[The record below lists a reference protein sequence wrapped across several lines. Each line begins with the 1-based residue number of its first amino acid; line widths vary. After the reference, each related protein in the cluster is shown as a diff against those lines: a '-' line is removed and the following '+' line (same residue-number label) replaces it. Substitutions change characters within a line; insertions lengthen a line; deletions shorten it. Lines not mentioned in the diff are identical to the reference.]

1 MASEKRILVVAGD
14 ISGDVHAANLITA
27 LKILAPEIK
36 IDTIGGLRMKALS
49 DNYLYDLI
57 TKGAAGFDAV
67 IKKLPTWLNLYKLVK
82 NYLKETKPAAVI
94 TVDFYGF
101 NHQILKLAK
110 AENIPAYYYVCPQ
123 VWASRRYR
131 AKEVVR
137 LTRKQ
142 FVIFPFEADIYKE
155 YGGNPVFFGNPLL
168 DTVPEPLEI
177 SYKKGKDAAWNFGLM
192 VGSRPAEIEKHSKIF
207 FDVFKEIKKVY
218 KNAKC
223 FMFAVPEVTDEKL
236 YQLTGA
242 SKEEM
247 QIVRE
252 KDFKIR
258 RNMDFVLT
266 CSGTATLENALLG
279 LPMSVV
285 YKTSF
290 ITYAIVRMIIKV
302 RFISLVNILS
312 NKEVVREFIQGD
324 VSPQTISKEILGI
337 LGDENKYLNMRKTML
352 ELRNKLGAPPVAKQS
367 AQVILEDLCKTN

>member
-1 MASEKRILVVAGD
+1 MGNERRILIVAGD
-14 ISGDVHAANLITA
+14 ISGDVHAANLIKA
-27 LKILAPEIK
+27 LKELAPEIK
-36 IDTIGGLRMKALS
+36 IDAIGGLRMKAVS

-67 IKKLPTWLNLYKLVK
+67 IKKFPTWLNLYKLIK
-82 NYLKETKPAAVI
+82 NYLKETKPSAVI

-101 NHQILKLAK
+101 NHQVLKLAK
-110 AENIPAYYYVCPQ
+110 AVGIPAYYYVCPQ

-131 AKEVVR
+131 AKDVVR
-137 LTRKQ
+137 LTKRQ
-142 FVIFPFEADIYKE
+142 FVIFPFETDIYKE
-155 YGGNPVFFGNPLL
+155 YGGNPAFFGNPLL
-168 DTVPEPLEI
+168 DTVPEPAKI
-177 SYKKGKDAAWNFGLM
+177 SYKQGEDAAWNFGLM

-207 FDVFKEIKKVY
+207 FDVFKQIKKVY

-223 FMFAVPEVTDEKL
+223 FMFAVPEVSDEKL
-236 YQLTGA
+236 FELTG
-242 SKEEM
+242 STKEEM

-258 RNMDFVLT
+258 RNMDFILT

-290 ITYAIVRMIIKV
+290 ITYAIVRAIIQV

-312 NKEVVREFIQGD
+312 NKEVVREFIQGN
-324 VSPQTISKEILGI
+324 VTPEAISKEILSI
-337 LGDENKYLNMRKTML
+337 LGDEQKYLTMRKTML

-367 AQVILEDLCKTN
+367 AQLILEDLCKTI

>member
-1 MASEKRILVVAGD
+1 MGNEKRILIVAGD
-14 ISGDVHAANLITA
+14 ISGDVHAANLIKA
-27 LKILAPEIK
+27 LKELAPEVK
-36 IDTIGGLRMKALS
+36 VDTIGGQRMKAVS

-67 IKKLPTWLNLYKLVK
+67 IKKFPTWLNLYKLIK
-82 NYLKETKPAAVI
+82 NYLQHTKPSAVI

-101 NHQILKLAK
+101 NHQVLKLAK
-110 AENIPAYYYVCPQ
+110 AQKIPAYYYVCPQ

-137 LTRKQ
+137 LTRRQ

-155 YGGNPVFFGNPLL
+155 YGGNPAFFGNPLL
-168 DTVPEPLEI
+168 DTVPTPLEI
-177 SYKKGKDAAWNFGLM
+177 SYKQGKDAAWKFGLM

-207 FDVFKEIKKVY
+207 FDVFKQIKQVY

-223 FMFAVPEVTDEKL
+223 FMFAVPEVSDEKL
-236 YQLTGA
+236 FELTGA
-242 SKEEM
+242 TKEEM

-258 RNMDFVLT
+258 RSMDFVLT

-290 ITYAIVRMIIKV
+290 ITYAIVRAIIKV
-302 RFISLVNILS
+302 PFISLVNILS
-312 NKEVVREFIQGD
+312 KKAVVREFIQGD
-324 VSPQTISKEILGI
+324 VTPQAISKEILEI
-337 LGDENKYLNMRKTML
+337 LGDEQKYLTMRKTML
-352 ELRNKLGAPPVAKQS
+352 ELRNKLGTPPVAKQS
-367 AQVILEDLCKTN
+367 AQLILEDLCRTI

>member
-1 MASEKRILVVAGD
+1 MTDKRILVVAGD
-14 ISGDVHAANLITA
+14 ISGDVHASNLIKA
-27 LKILAPEIK
+27 LKELAPGIK
-36 IDTIGGLRMKALS
+36 IDTIGGQRMKAVS

-67 IKKLPTWLNLYKLVK
+67 IKKLPTWLNLYKLIK
-82 NYLKETKPAAVI
+82 NYLKETKPSAVI

-101 NHQILKLAK
+101 NHQVLKLAK
-110 AENIPAYYYVCPQ
+110 AAGVPAYYYVCPQ

-137 LTRKQ
+137 LTRRQ

-155 YGGNPVFFGNPLL
+155 YGGNPAFFGNPLL
-168 DTVPEPLEI
+168 DTVPQPLEI
-177 SYKKGKDAAWNFGLM
+177 SYKPGKDAAWNFGLM

-207 FDVFKEIKKVY
+207 FDVFKEIQKVY

-223 FMFAVPEVTDEKL
+223 FMFAVPEVSDEKL

-242 SKEEM
+242 TKEEM

-258 RNMDFVLT
+258 RSMDFVLT

-324 VSPQTISKEILGI
+324 VSPQAISKEILGI
-337 LGDENKYLNMRKTML
+337 LGDENKYLTMRKTML
-352 ELRNKLGAPPVAKQS
+352 ELRNKLGAPPVAQQS
-367 AQVILEDLCKTN
+367 AQLILEDLCGTI

>member
-1 MASEKRILVVAGD
+1 
-14 ISGDVHAANLITA
+14 
-27 LKILAPEIK
+27 
-36 IDTIGGLRMKALS
+36 
-49 DNYLYDLI
+49 
-57 TKGAAGFDAV
+57 
-67 IKKLPTWLNLYKLVK
+67 
-82 NYLKETKPAAVI
+82 
-94 TVDFYGF
+94 
-101 NHQILKLAK
+101 
-110 AENIPAYYYVCPQ
+110 
-123 VWASRRYR
+123 
-131 AKEVVR
+131 
-137 LTRKQ
+137 
-142 FVIFPFEADIYKE
+142 
-155 YGGNPVFFGNPLL
+155 
-168 DTVPEPLEI
+168 
-177 SYKKGKDAAWNFGLM
+177 M

-207 FDVFKEIKKVY
+207 FDVYKEIQKVY

-242 SKEEM
+242 TKEEM

-258 RNMDFVLT
+258 RSMDFVLT

-324 VSPQTISKEILGI
+324 VSPQAISKEILGI
-337 LGDENKYLNMRKTML
+337 LGDEDKYLTMRKTML

-367 AQVILEDLCKTN
+367 AQLILEDLCKII

>member
-1 MASEKRILVVAGD
+1 MASEKRILIVAGD
-14 ISGDVHAANLITA
+14 ISGDVHAANLINA
-27 LKILAPEIK
+27 LKTLAPEVK
-36 IDTIGGLRMKALS
+36 IDSIGGQRMKAVS

-82 NYLKETKPAAVI
+82 NYLKETKPSAVI

-101 NHQILKLAK
+101 NHQVLKLAK
-110 AENIPAYYYVCPQ
+110 AAGVPAYYYVCPQ

-137 LTRKQ
+137 LTRRQ

-155 YGGNPVFFGNPLL
+155 YGGSPAFFGNPLL
-168 DTVPEPLEI
+168 DTVPAPLGV
-177 SYKKGKDAAWNFGLM
+177 SYKPGKEATWKFGLM

-207 FDVFKEIKKVY
+207 FDVFKEIKKIY

-242 SKEEM
+242 TKEEM
-247 QIVRE
+247 EIVRE
-252 KDFKIR
+252 KDFKLR
-258 RNMDFVLT
+258 RTMDFVLT

-324 VSPQTISKEILGI
+324 VSPQAISKEILGI
-337 LGDENKYLNMRKTML
+337 LGDENKYLTMRKTML

-367 AQVILEDLCKTN
+367 AQLILEDLCKTI

>member
-1 MASEKRILVVAGD
+1 MASEKRILVIAGD

-27 LKILAPEIK
+27 LKTLAPEVK
-36 IDTIGGLRMKALS
+36 IDTIGGQRMKAVS

-82 NYLKETKPAAVI
+82 NYLKETKPSAVI

-101 NHQILKLAK
+101 NHQVLKLAK
-110 AENIPAYYYVCPQ
+110 AAGVPAYYYVCPQ

-137 LTRKQ
+137 LTRRQ

-155 YGGNPVFFGNPLL
+155 YGGNPAFFGNPLL
-168 DTVPEPLEI
+168 DTVPEPLEV
-177 SYKKGKDAAWNFGLM
+177 SYKKGKDADWKFGLM

-242 SKEEM
+242 TKEEM

-252 KDFKIR
+252 KDFKFR
-258 RNMDFVLT
+258 KTMDFVLT

-324 VSPQTISKEILGI
+324 VSPQAISKEILGI
-337 LGDENKYLNMRKTML
+337 LGDENKYLTMRKTML

-367 AQVILEDLCKTN
+367 AQLILEDLCKTI

>member
-1 MASEKRILVVAGD
+1 MENDKRILVVAGD
-14 ISGDVHAANLITA
+14 ISGDVHASNLIKA
-27 LKILAPEIK
+27 LKELAPGIK
-36 IDTIGGLRMKALS
+36 IDAIGGQRMKAVS

-67 IKKLPTWLNLYKLVK
+67 IKKFPTWLNLYKLIK
-82 NYLKETKPAAVI
+82 NYLKEVKPAAVI

-101 NHQILKLAK
+101 NHQVLKLTK
-110 AENIPAYYYVCPQ
+110 AANIPAYYYVCPQ

-131 AKEVVR
+131 AKEIVR

-142 FVIFPFEADIYKE
+142 FVIFPFEAEIYKKC
-155 YGGNPVFFGNPLL
+155 GGSPVFFGNPLL
-168 DTVPEPLEI
+168 DTVPKPAEI
-177 SYKKGKDAAWNFGLM
+177 SYKQGKDAAWNFGLM

-223 FMFAVPEVTDEKL
+223 FMFAVPEVSDEKL
-236 YQLTGA
+236 YNLTGA
-242 SKEEM
+242 TKEEM
-247 QIVRE
+247 EIVRE

-285 YKTSF
+285 YKTSI
-290 ITYAIVRMIIKV
+290 ITYLIVRAIIQV

-312 NKEVVREFIQGD
+312 DKEVVREFIQGD
-324 VSPQTISKEILGI
+324 VSPQAISKEILSI
-337 LGDENKYLNMRKTML
+337 LSDEQKYLNMRKTML

-367 AQVILEDLCKTN
+367 AQVILEDL